1 MSEVA
6 ILLMTYLIKYV
17 YPNKTNDL
25 NLSFFNMMTEK
36 NESKK
41 LTKHIKAHWSTS
53 CECKFK
59 FDGKKWNSNQKWNN
73 DKCWCECKNLKQHH
87 VCEKDYIWNP
97 ATCSCENGN
106 YLANI
111 VNDSVTT
118 CDEIIDAATAVP
130 TNVNEKKIIRQKTSI
145 FYSPFFVSQQKKNIY
160 YHIISQITN

>member
-1 MSEVA
+1 M
-6 ILLMTYLIKYV
+6 
-17 YPNKTNDL
+17 
-25 NLSFFNMMTEK
+25 
-36 NESKK
+36 
-41 LTKHIKAHWSTS
+41 
-53 CECKFK
+53 
-59 FDGKKWNSNQKWNN
+59 
-73 DKCWCECKNLKQHH
+73 KQHH
-87 VCEKDYIWNP
+87 VWEKDYIWNP